1 MSTTA
6 TQRKLARGA
15 MIISV
20 IIGVLGLLYFTTRG
34 DLVTGI
40 VIALLFSGGG
50 YWEYKRR
57 VRDLEQADLGGG
69 QERDPFEERE
79 RRR

>member
-6 TQRKLARGA
+6 TQRKFARGA

-20 IIGVLGLLYFTTRG
+20 IIGILGLLYFTTRG
-34 DLVTGI
+34 ELVTGI

-57 VRDLEQADLGGG
+57 LRDLEQAELGS
-69 QERDPFEERE
+69 QDQDPFEERE

>member
-6 TQRKLARGA
+6 TQKKFARGA
-15 MIISV
+15 MLISV
-20 IIGVLGLLYFTTRG
+20 IIGIIGLMYFTTRG
-34 DLVTGI
+34 EVVTGL
-40 VIALLFSGGG
+40 VVGTLFGVGG

-57 VRDLEQADLGGG
+57 IRDLEQADMGGA
-69 QERDPFEERE
+69 ERDPFEERE